1 MKIYMMEEGVS
12 SMVSDYERQRIANIQ
27 RNNQYLEELGINAR
41 ISAARSDGG
50 KKSKKRKMV
59 EEVELVQPTRRSSRV
74 ASLAPISYKE
84 VRNKIKRFPPF
95 LFSN

>member
-59 EEVELVQPTRRSSRV
+59 EEVESTNKKVFESGIISS
-74 ASLAPISYKE
+74 Y
-84 VRNKIKRFPPF
+84 
-95 LFSN
+95 

>member
-1 MKIYMMEEGVS
+1 
-12 SMVSDYERQRIANIQ
+12 MVSDYERRRIANIQ

-41 ISAARSDGG
+41 ISTARSDGG

-59 EEVELVQPTRRSSRV
+59 ELVESAQPTRRSSRV

-84 VRNKIKRFPPF
+84 VRSKIKRFPHF
-95 LFSN
+95 CLLNEYHRTR